1 MLEAE
6 SQKSI
11 PTFHSKLACTQ
22 GHQDLDVGWMQTVDE
37 AHLLVPTKPDVHK
50 KDISFQVHPNRLTL
64 KVKGE
69 SLLSGA
75 LPEAVNIDG
84 MTLGTRAGAMPL
96 LRRHLYIALLCLCRF
111 LLGT

>member
-1 MLEAE
+1 
-6 SQKSI
+6 
-11 PTFHSKLACTQ
+11 
-22 GHQDLDVGWMQTVDE
+22 MQTVDE

-69 SLLSGA
+69 SLLSGD

-84 MTLGTRAGAMPL
+84 MTLGTRAGGK
-96 LRRHLYIALLCLCRF
+96 ALAVQASVVSSVVLVQVPSGYLKTHVRGAWCTSSWRSRSWVMKA
-111 LLGT
+111 GPRP